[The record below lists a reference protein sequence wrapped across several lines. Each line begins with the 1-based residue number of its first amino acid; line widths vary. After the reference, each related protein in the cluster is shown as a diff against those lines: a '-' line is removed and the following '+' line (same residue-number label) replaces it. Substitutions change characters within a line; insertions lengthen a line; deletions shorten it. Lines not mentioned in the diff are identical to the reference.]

1 MYSVSNDYI
10 AQLHKSVFKFDLEGR
25 LTNTGNFYADNI
37 LAGSLSITNQC
48 ASGNKIIMGSVYIG
62 ELKATFV
69 DTADI
74 AVGDTI
80 TLSESMYVDELDSY
94 ESVPLGAYKVVQS
107 TKSRSGIEVIAYD
120 YMSKFDKPAELA
132 EVDGTVFE
140 WLRYCCSMCNVTMA
154 QTQAQIE
161 ALPNGTVQFRCYL
174 ADGFKCTYRD
184 VVSWLAQ
191 IIGGFATMD
200 RQGRVKLVT
209 YEQLTTVNTI
219 YSGDRYN
226 DYSFGLNTTLWDAIK
241 YTYIAGGGEEERV
254 VGTPTSEE
262 TTFDFGA
269 NPFLQADDVATNHAL
284 TRLLDVVENMVFVPF
299 KVRVASGACY
309 DLGDTVRMHGGSAP
323 NPLTSVYCIT
333 NLEWHY
339 NGGTVLGGA
348 GGNTAIGS
356 GGSSGG
362 SSGGGGGTGGGGGH
376 TYNDFEG
383 ATSSA
388 DGTHGLVPAPLIA
401 DKDKFLCGD
410 GSWKAVQSGAG
421 ERELTEAEYEALS
434 YAEKMNGTTYYI
446 TNMIGASGV
455 NGSSPLVDY
464 ANPTASDV
472 KFYGSTTY
480 TATENCYISFYI
492 VLPTNNAV
500 YIDIDGTHVGV
511 YYGGGVAGDTIGYYL
526 QAGQT
531 ITVSGANNAY
541 DSNYFIFPLLGN
553 NYSTTEHKTGRKWID
568 GKDIWEVV
576 GVFPSRITIDAGQ
589 WANTPIPNTGK
600 DTIIYVMAIDQSGT
614 CWNCVGANKDTGS
627 YVQVYNARGSLIGI
641 KQVIL
646 QYTKV

>member
-1 MYSVSNDYI
+1 
-10 AQLHKSVFKFDLEGR
+10 
-25 LTNTGNFYADNI
+25 
-37 LAGSLSITNQC
+37 
-48 ASGNKIIMGSVYIG
+48 
-62 ELKATFV
+62 
-69 DTADI
+69 
-74 AVGDTI
+74 
-80 TLSESMYVDELDSY
+80 
-94 ESVPLGAYKVVQS
+94 
-107 TKSRSGIEVIAYD
+107 
-120 YMSKFDKPAELA
+120 
-132 EVDGTVFE
+132 
-140 WLRYCCSMCNVTMA
+140 
-154 QTQAQIE
+154 
-161 ALPNGTVQFRCYL
+161 
-174 ADGFKCTYRD
+174 
-184 VVSWLAQ
+184 
-191 IIGGFATMD
+191 
-200 RQGRVKLVT
+200 VKLVT

-401 DKDKFLCGD
+401 ERDKFLCGD
-410 GSWKAVQSGAG
+410 GTWKTVQSGAG
-421 ERELTEAEYEALS
+421 
-434 YAEKMNGTTYYI
+434 
-446 TNMIGASGV
+446 GASG
-455 NGSSPLVDY
+455 GSPFIDTSNVIQ
-464 ANPTASDV
+464 AE
-472 KFYGSTTY
+472 TTVTTESSY
-480 TATENCYISFYI
+480 TATQNCCIRVESVSRSNDYSQVKINGEVIWSNAHWISGSPI
-492 VLPTNNAV
+492 SLVLPLYVAEGQVVTFKPNSDGLKYTV
-500 YIDIDGTHVGV
+500 YGI
-511 YYGGGVAGDTIGYYL
+511 YGSVP
-526 QAGQT
+526 
-531 ITVSGANNAY
+531 S
-541 DSNYFIFPLLGN
+541 
-553 NYSTTEHKTGRKWID
+553 YSTTEHKTGRKWID
-568 GKDIWEVV
+568 GRDVWECTYEFTNALACT
-576 GVFPSRITIDAGQ
+576 GQGWTDTRLSNSGIALIINSRGTSA
-589 WANTPIPNTGK
+589 
-600 DTIIYVMAIDQSGT
+600 SGT
-614 CWNCVGANKDTGS
+614 CWNGIGASVDTGS
-627 YVQVYNARGSLIGI
+627 TIKIYSMRSGADIQIKYFTIEYVKSS
-641 KQVIL
+641 
-646 QYTKV
+646 

>member
-1 MYSVSNDYI
+1 MYSVSNEYK

-62 ELKATFV
+62 ELRATFV

-74 AVGDTI
+74 AIGDTI

-254 VGTPTSEE
+254 IGTPTSEE

-401 DKDKFLCGD
+401 ERDKFLCGD
-410 GSWKAVQSGAG
+410 GTWKTVQSGGGGDWTVEGTFTTGSNQYDKVEVNCGFMPDYIEVVLPFSSNSKTIAYYNI
-421 ERELTEAEYEALS
+421 RISTTFS
-434 YAEKMNGTTYYI
+434 YWIIPSENRTYNI
-446 TNMIGASGV
+446 TL
-455 NGSSPLVDY
+455 GSSIGE
-464 ANPTASDV
+464 TGISDI
-472 KFYGSTTY
+472 
-480 TATENCYISFYI
+480 TATGFKFRC
-492 VLPTNNAV
+492 NAANTRNV
-500 YIDIDGTHVGV
+500 QCTFVAKK
-511 YYGGGVAGDTIGYYL
+511 YGGTGGVD
-526 QAGQT
+526 
-531 ITVSGANNAY
+531 
-541 DSNYFIFPLLGN
+541 
-553 NYSTTEHKTGRKWID
+553 YSTTEHKIGRKWID
-568 GKDIWEVV
+568 GSDIWEVTLNIPNFTA
-576 GVFPSRITIDAGQ
+576 GTSESRI
-589 WANTPIPNTGK
+589 
-600 DTIIYVMAIDQSGT
+600 
-614 CWNCVGANKDTGS
+614 GS
-627 YVQVYNARGSLIGI
+627 YEGVVNLANYGLTGATKIFPIIDKTYITLQDNTTRIPIYIDWQTGTTISILFPFAARTGTLTLT
-641 KQVIL
+641 L
-646 QYTKV
+646 QYLKSS

>member
-1 MYSVSNDYI
+1 MYSVSNEYK

-62 ELKATFV
+62 ELRATFV

-120 YMSKFDKPAELA
+120 YMSKFDKPAKLA

-254 VGTPTSEE
+254 IGTPTSEE

-388 DGTHGLVPAPLIA
+388 DGTHGLVPAPLMA
-401 DKDKFLCGD
+401 DRDKFLCGD
-410 GSWKAVQSGAG
+410 GTWKEVQ
-421 ERELTEAEYEALS
+421 
-434 YAEKMNGTTYYI
+434 
-446 TNMIGASGV
+446 
-455 NGSSPLVDY
+455 
-464 ANPTASDV
+464 
-472 KFYGSTTY
+472 
-480 TATENCYISFYI
+480 
-492 VLPTNNAV
+492 
-500 YIDIDGTHVGV
+500 
-511 YYGGGVAGDTIGYYL
+511 GGGGGGLPD
-526 QAGQT
+526 
-531 ITVSGANNAY
+531 
-541 DSNYFIFPLLGN
+541 
-553 NYSTTEHKTGRKWID
+553 YSTTEHLTGRKWID
-568 GKDIWEVV
+568 GKDIWEKTIVLKV
-576 GVFPSRITIDAGQ
+576 NGVNQYP
-589 WANTPIPNTGK
+589 
-600 DTIIYVMAIDQSGT
+600 
-614 CWNCVGANKDTGS
+614 
-627 YVQVYNARGSLIGI
+627 YNATEYQQALPANIEWLNITSLYSKRSTFYVDTMNSDQCICVPNPATRNI
-641 KQVIL
+641 YFYANLSTDVNLTIE
-646 QYTKV
+646 YTKTS

>member
-1 MYSVSNDYI
+1 MYNVSSEYK

-62 ELKATFV
+62 ELRATFV

-80 TLSESMYVDELDSY
+80 TLSESMYVDDLNSY

-154 QTQAQIE
+154 QTQAQVE

-184 VVSWLAQ
+184 VISWLAQ

-219 YSGDRYN
+219 YAGDRYN

-254 VGTPTSEE
+254 IGTSTSEE

-323 NPLTSVYCIT
+323 NPFTSVYCIT

-410 GSWKAVQSGAG
+410 GTWKEVQ
-421 ERELTEAEYEALS
+421 
-434 YAEKMNGTTYYI
+434 
-446 TNMIGASGV
+446 
-455 NGSSPLVDY
+455 
-464 ANPTASDV
+464 
-472 KFYGSTTY
+472 
-480 TATENCYISFYI
+480 
-492 VLPTNNAV
+492 
-500 YIDIDGTHVGV
+500 
-511 YYGGGVAGDTIGYYL
+511 GGGGGGGLPD
-526 QAGQT
+526 
-531 ITVSGANNAY
+531 
-541 DSNYFIFPLLGN
+541 
-553 NYSTTEHKTGRKWID
+553 YSTTEHKTGRKWID
-568 GKDIWEVV
+568 GSDIWEKTLVLREN
-576 GVFPSRITIDAGQ
+576 GVNNYTYSGNVFQNALPTNLRWINITSSFLTRQNDGYVDVMNSTAITIV
-589 WANTPIPNTGK
+589 PNIQTGGMFVSTGGTVVP
-600 DTIIYVMAIDQSGT
+600 TIIITVE
-614 CWNCVGANKDTGS
+614 
-627 YVQVYNARGSLIGI
+627 
-641 KQVIL
+641 
-646 QYTKV
+646 YTKV